1 MNERTASRDL
11 QVVLVAG
18 EREQPAISPVEV
30 ALRMRGMTTA
40 LVDAGDD
47 ATIADALERLADG
60 GLVVLGRGETFT
72 GERVDAVR
80 QLVSARGLP
89 MSRTLTLAVDEG
101 ARALETRVLATVQ
114 RLAASGPARH
124 STVPPVHSAFA
135 AHEPGPTPAKAR
147 ALAPQDPSWAADS
160 APSHARVPVVR
171 RRWPLV
177 IAAGAGIAAVI
188 VAVALVRSGEREEQ
202 VANAPARSEAPPT
215 EAPPSEAPPPPSAPA
230 SAVEAIAPTAPVPIP
245 VAIGEAPATP
255 AAMPAVEDAPEVVA
269 ALRKRDVRALD
280 LVVISPEA
288 AKAADFTGASA
299 YCDALVIGELD
310 GWRLPEIGELLSI
323 ARAKMVR
330 RGSFWSST
338 KGDAFGDLRL
348 VLVLKRERISP
359 IGVGW
364 NAGRVICVRERA

>member
-18 EREQPAISPVEV
+18 EREQPAILPVEV

-80 QLVSARGLP
+80 QLVSVRGLP

-124 STVPPVHSAFA
+124 STVPPVHSAFV
-135 AHEPGPTPAKAR
+135 AHEPGPAPAR
-147 ALAPQDPSWAADS
+147 AEALASPDPSWAADS
-160 APSHARVPVVR
+160 APSHARVPVAR

-188 VAVALVRSGEREEQ
+188 VSVAIVRSDEREEL
-202 VANAPARSEAPPT
+202 VANAPSRSEAP
-215 EAPPSEAPPPPSAPA
+215 ASEAPPPPSAPA
-230 SAVEAIAPTAPVPIP
+230 SAVEAVAPTEPVP
-245 VAIGEAPATP
+245 IGEAPATP

-323 ARAKMVR
+323 SRAKMVR